1 MFPQFVDSP
10 GDQFGAVLIN
20 LFGSILNALFSGIIG
35 AFIDAFIAPLFQSLA
50 GGMA

>member
-20 LFGSILNALFSGIIG
+20 LFGSILSGFFNGVIA
-35 AFIDAFIAPLFQSLA
+35 AFIDAFIVPFFQNLA